1 MSRETH
7 SDTIASVDQKE
18 SRTVAKK
25 YNLLIVDDEESL
37 RTLLEGELVETEEFN
52 VDTASDGGQAIN
64 LIQAKVYDVVL
75 LDIRM
80 PRVSGIEVLKFV
92 QEYSPTTQVIVL
104 TNYAD
109 VKTAIQTIKMGA
121 YDFLAKPYDIDELF
135 NTINRAIERRQ
146 LFIDNKLMKNE
157 LTRKTGSFELIGQS
171 PAFLKLVESA
181 TRFAESDSFVLIQ
194 GASGTGKELIANLIH
209 RRSPRN
215 NRPFVA
221 VNCASIPDTLL
232 ESELFGHEK
241 GAFTNAY
248 QTKQGLVE
256 VANGGTLFLD
266 EVGDIS
272 PAIQPKLLRFLETGE
287 FRRVGGTNLLTVD
300 VRVISATNKDLREEV
315 TAGRFREDL
324 LYRLNVVTLR
334 VPLLRE
340 RKDDIPVL
348 SEFFLNRKA
357 KSKTAKQ
364 LSPGALSLLMAHD
377 WPGNVRELEHV
388 LEGAVLLS
396 KGDYIEETDLAMY
409 FHRTDTQPGTG
420 GGGISEALSAIPQ
433 DAVSLEDV
441 ERHHIE
447 RVLKRYNYSRTRTA
461 EALGI
466 SKKTLYLK
474 IKRYGMKV
482 TD

>member
-1 MSRETH
+1 MS
-7 SDTIASVDQKE
+7 
-18 SRTVAKK
+18 KK
-25 YNLLIVDDEESL
+25 FNLLIVDDEESL
-37 RTLLEGELVETEEFN
+37 RTLLESELAETEEFT

-64 LIQAKVYDVVL
+64 QIQAKVYDVVL

-80 PRVSGIEVLKFV
+80 PRVSGIEVLKFLH
-92 QEYSPTTQVIVL
+92 EYSPTTQVIIL

-109 VKTAIQTIKMGA
+109 VKTAIQTIKLGA

-135 NTINRAIERRQ
+135 NTIHRAIERKQ
-146 LFIDNKLMKNE
+146 LFIDNKLMKSE
-157 LTRKTGSFELIGQS
+157 LSRKAGNFELIGQS

-181 TRFAESDSFVLIQ
+181 SRFAESDSFVLIQ

-248 QTKQGLVE
+248 TTKQGLVE

-272 PAIQPKLLRFLETGE
+272 PTIQPKLLRFLETGE

-300 VRVISATNKDLREEV
+300 VRVITATNKDLREEV
-315 TAGRFREDL
+315 TGGRFREDL

-334 VPLLRE
+334 MPLLKE
-340 RKDDIPVL
+340 RKEDIPIL
-348 SEFFLNRKA
+348 ADFFLIRKA
-357 KSKTAKQ
+357 KTKNVKK
-364 LSPGALSLLMAHD
+364 LSPGALDLLLSHD

-396 KGDYIEETDLAMY
+396 SSDYVEESDLSMY
-409 FHRTDTQPGTG
+409 FHRSDRPPGTAMPDVASIG
-420 GGGISEALSAIPQ
+420 IPQ
-433 DAVSLEDV
+433 DVLSLEEV
-441 ERHHIE
+441 ERIHIE
-447 RVLKRYNYSRTRTA
+447 RVLKQQNYSRTKTA
-461 EALGI
+461 TALGI

-474 IKRYGMKV
+474 IKQYGMRV
-482 TD
+482 AD

>member
-1 MSRETH
+1 M
-7 SDTIASVDQKE
+7 
-18 SRTVAKK
+18 AKK
-25 YNLLIVDDEESL
+25 YNLLIVDDEEPL
-37 RTLLEGELVETEEFN
+37 RVLLESELAETEEFA
-52 VDTASDGGQAIN
+52 VDSAEDGGEAIN
-64 LIQAKVYDVVL
+64 KIQAKVYDVLL

-92 QEYSPTTQVIVL
+92 QEYSPTTQVIIL

-135 NTINRAIERRQ
+135 NTIHRAIERKQ
-146 LFIDNKLMKNE
+146 LFIDNKLMKSE
-157 LTRKTGSFELIGQS
+157 LHRKAGNSELIGQS
-171 PAFLKLVESA
+171 PLFLKLIESA

-194 GASGTGKELIANLIH
+194 GASGTGKELIASLIH

-241 GAFTNAY
+241 GAFTNAVA
-248 QTKQGLVE
+248 TKQGLVE
-256 VANGGTLFLD
+256 VAHGGTLFLD

-300 VRVISATNKDLREEV
+300 VRVVSATNKDLREEV
-315 TAGRFREDL
+315 GAGRFREDL
-324 LYRLNVVTLR
+324 LYRLNVITLR
-334 VPLLRE
+334 VPLLQERRE
-340 RKDDIPVL
+340 DIPVL
-348 SEFFLNRKA
+348 ADFFLKRKT
-357 KSKTAKQ
+357 KTKTTKQ
-364 LSPGALSLLMAHD
+364 LTPAALRLLMSHD

-396 KGDYIEETDLAMY
+396 SSDFVEESDLSMY
-409 FHRTDTQPGTG
+409 FHRNEHPLDASEPESHGAPASADG
-420 GGGISEALSAIPQ
+420 G
-433 DAVSLEDV
+433 SLE
-441 ERHHIE
+441 ELEKEHIE
-447 RVLKRYNYSRTRTA
+447 RVLRQNNFSRTKTA
-461 EALGI
+461 DSLGI

-474 IKRYGMKV
+474 IKRYGLK
-482 TD
+482 TEE

>member
-1 MSRETH
+1 MSR
-7 SDTIASVDQKE
+7 SVQTDEVVSAGYKAGR
-18 SRTVAKK
+18 SMSKK

-37 RTLLEGELVETEEFN
+37 RVLLESELSETEEFA
-52 VDTASDGGQAIN
+52 VDTAADGGQAIN
-64 LIQAKVYDVVL
+64 KIQAKVYDVLL

-80 PRVSGIEVLKFV
+80 PRVSGIEVLKFI
-92 QEYSPTTQVIVL
+92 QEYSPTTQVIIL

-109 VKTAIQTIKMGA
+109 VKTAIQTIKLGA
-121 YDFLAKPYDIDELF
+121 YDFIAKPYDIEELF
-135 NTINRAIERRQ
+135 NTINRAIERKR
-146 LFIDNKLMKNE
+146 LFIDNKLMKSE
-157 LTRKTGSFELIGQS
+157 LSRKAGTSELIGQS
-171 PAFLKLVESA
+171 PVFLKMVESA
-181 TRFAESDSFVLIQ
+181 TKFADSDSFVLIE
-194 GASGTGKELIANLIH
+194 GASGTGKELLANLIH

-215 NRPFVA
+215 DRPFVA

-248 QTKQGLVE
+248 STKQGLVE

-300 VRVISATNKDLREEV
+300 VRVTTATNKDLREEV
-315 TAGRFREDL
+315 RAGRFREDL
-324 LYRLNVVTLR
+324 LYRLNVITLR
-334 VPLLRE
+334 VPPLKE
-340 RKDDIPVL
+340 RMEDVPILAD
-348 SEFFLNRKA
+348 FFLARKA
-357 KSKTAKQ
+357 KSKNPKK
-364 LSPGALSLLMAHD
+364 LSPEALTLLMSHD

-396 KGDYIEETDLAMY
+396 SDDFIQESDLSMHFY
-409 FHRTDTQPGTG
+409 HRTDRAAFGT
-420 GGGISEALSAIPQ
+420 SAGDNSMPENI
-433 DAVSLEDV
+433 VCLEDL
-441 ERHHIE
+441 ERFQIE
-447 RVLKRYNYSRTRTA
+447 KILKKNNYSRTKTA

-474 IKRYGMKV
+474 IKQYGMKV
-482 TD
+482 AD

>member
-1 MSRETH
+1 M
-7 SDTIASVDQKE
+7 
-18 SRTVAKK
+18 AKK
-25 YNLLIVDDEESL
+25 YNLLIVDDEEPL
-37 RTLLEGELVETEEFN
+37 RVILENELAETDEFT
-52 VDTASDGGQAIN
+52 VDTAVDGGQAIN
-64 LIQAKVYDVVL
+64 QIQAKVYDVIL

-92 QEYSPTTQVIVL
+92 QEYSPTTQVIIL

-109 VKTAIQTIKMGA
+109 LKTAIQTIKMGA

-135 NTINRAIERRQ
+135 NTIHRAIERKQ
-146 LFIDNKLMKNE
+146 LFIDNKLMKSE
-157 LTRKTGSFELIGQS
+157 LTRKAGTSELVGQN
-171 PAFLKLVESA
+171 PLFLKLIENA

-194 GASGTGKELIANLIH
+194 GASGTGKELIATLIH

-241 GAFTNAY
+241 GAFTNAIA
-248 QTKQGLVE
+248 TKQGLVE

-272 PAIQPKLLRFLETGE
+272 QAIQPKLLRFLETGE

-300 VRVISATNKDLREEV
+300 VRVVTATNKDLREEV
-315 TAGRFREDL
+315 RTGRFREDL
-324 LYRLNVVTLR
+324 LYRLNVVTLQ
-334 VPLLRE
+334 VPLLKE
-340 RKDDIPVL
+340 RTSDIPL
-348 SEFFLNRKA
+348 LADFFLTRKT
-357 KSKTAKQ
+357 KSKVVKQ
-364 LSPGALSLLMAHD
+364 LSPAALDLLMSYD

-396 KGDYIEETDLAMY
+396 RGEVIEDSDLSIY
-409 FHRTDTQPGTG
+409 FHRAERPAGHTTQTG
-420 GGGISEALSAIPQ
+420 PA
-433 DAVSLEDV
+433 AVAAMGPISLEMM
-441 ERHHIE
+441 ERDHIE
-447 RVLKRYNYSRTRTA
+447 RILKQYNYSRTRTA
-461 EALGI
+461 EILGI

-482 TD
+482 AD

>member
-1 MSRETH
+1 MP
-7 SDTIASVDQKE
+7 
-18 SRTVAKK
+18 KK
-25 YNLLIVDDEESL
+25 YNLLIVDDEEPL
-37 RTLLEGELVETEEFN
+37 RVILESELSESDEFS
-52 VDTASDGGQAIN
+52 VDTAVDGGDAIN
-64 LIQAKVYDVVL
+64 KIQAKVFDVLL

-92 QEYSPTTQVIVL
+92 QEYSPTTQVIIL

-135 NTINRAIERRQ
+135 NTIHRAIERKQ
-146 LFIDNKLMKNE
+146 LTIDNKLMKSE
-157 LTRKTGSFELIGQS
+157 LTRKAGTSELIGQS
-171 PAFLKLVESA
+171 PVFLKLVESA
-181 TRFAESDSFVLIQ
+181 TRFADSDSFVLIQ
-194 GASGTGKELIANLIH
+194 GASGTGKELIASLIH

-241 GAFTNAY
+241 GAFTNAFA
-248 QTKQGLVE
+248 TKQGLVE

-300 VRVISATNKDLREEV
+300 VRVVSATNKDLQAEV
-315 TAGRFREDL
+315 HAGRFREDL

-334 VPLLRE
+334 MPLLAE
-340 RKDDIPVL
+340 RVDDIPIL
-348 SEFFLNRKA
+348 ADYFLARKA
-357 KSKTAKQ
+357 KSKSVKK
-364 LSPGALSLLMAHD
+364 LSPAALRLLCNHA
-377 WPGNVRELEHV
+377 WPGNIRELEHAI
-388 LEGAVLLS
+388 EGAILLS
-396 KGDYIEETDLAMY
+396 SGDVIEEEDFTLHG
-409 FHRTDTQPGTG
+409 HRPQRTSETPSAVPSVSTIAQGT
-420 GGGISEALSAIPQ
+420 
-433 DAVSLEDV
+433 LEDL
-441 ERHHIE
+441 ERVHIE
-447 RVLKRYNYSRTRTA
+447 RVLKEKGFNRAKTS

-474 IKRYGMKV
+474 IKKYNLEDQEKGEG
-482 TD
+482 

>member
-1 MSRETH
+1 VNETG
-7 SDTIASVDQKE
+7 
-18 SRTVAKK
+18 TVLTAGNRVNRAMAKK

-37 RTLLEGELVETEEFN
+37 RTILETELAETEEFA

-64 LIQAKVYDVVL
+64 QIQAKVYDVVL

-80 PRVSGIEVLKFV
+80 PRVSGLEVLKFI
-92 QEYSPTTQVIVL
+92 QEYSPTTQVIIL

-109 VKTAIQTIKMGA
+109 VKTAIQTIKLGA
-121 YDFLAKPYDIDELF
+121 YDFLAKPYDIDEIF
-135 NTINRAIERRQ
+135 NTIHRAIERKQ

-157 LTRKTGSFELIGQS
+157 LTRRTGNFELVGQS
-171 PAFLKLVESA
+171 PVFLKLVESA

-209 RRSPRN
+209 RRSARN

-248 QTKQGLVE
+248 VTKQGLVE

-287 FRRVGGTNLLTVD
+287 FRRVGGTNLLSVD
-300 VRVISATNKDLREEV
+300 VRVVTATNKDLRAEV
-315 TAGRFREDL
+315 AAGKFREDL

-334 VPLLRE
+334 VPTLKE
-340 RKDDIPVL
+340 RKEDIPIL
-348 SEFFLNRKA
+348 ADFFIARKN
-357 KSKTAKQ
+357 KSKTPKS
-364 LSPGALSLLMAHD
+364 LSSGALDLLLEHD

-396 KGDYIEETDLAMY
+396 SGDVVDEPDLSMY
-409 FHRTDTQPGTG
+409 FHRGEKTTMHTGSTELPADPGC
-420 GGGISEALSAIPQ
+420 L
-433 DAVSLEDV
+433 SLEDL
-441 ERHHIE
+441 EKIHIE
-447 RVLKRYNYSRTRTA
+447 RVLRQFNYSRARTA
-461 EALGI
+461 DALGI

-482 TD
+482 AD

>member
-1 MSRETH
+1 MG
-7 SDTIASVDQKE
+7 
-18 SRTVAKK
+18 KK
-25 YNLLIVDDEESL
+25 YNLLIVDDEQSL
-37 RTLLEGELVETEEFN
+37 RTLLESELADTEEFN

-92 QEYSPTTQVIVL
+92 QEYSPTTQVIIL

-109 VKTAIQTIKMGA
+109 VKTAIQTIKLGA
-121 YDFLAKPYDIDELF
+121 YDFLAKPYDIEELF
-135 NTINRAIERRQ
+135 NTIHRAIERKQ
-146 LFIDNKLMKNE
+146 LFIDNKLMKSE
-157 LTRKTGSFELIGQS
+157 LDRKAGSFELIGQS
-171 PAFLKLVESA
+171 PSFLKLVESA
-181 TRFAESDSFVLIQ
+181 SRFAESDSFVLIQ

-287 FRRVGGTNLLTVD
+287 FRRVGGTNLLSVD
-300 VRVISATNKDLREEV
+300 VRVVSATNKDIREEV
-315 TAGRFREDL
+315 KAGRFREDL

-334 VPLLRE
+334 IPLLSE
-340 RKDDIPVL
+340 RMEDIPIL
-348 SEFFLNRKA
+348 AEHFLARKA
-357 KSKTAKQ
+357 KSKNVKK
-364 LSPGALSLLMAHD
+364 LSPSALELLMKHD

-396 KGDYIEETDLAMY
+396 TGDCIEESDLAMY
-409 FHRTDTQPGTG
+409 FHRPDRTALAATPGLDEGEVQG
-420 GGGISEALSAIPQ
+420 GTA
-433 DAVSLEDV
+433 SLEEV
-441 ERHHIE
+441 EKHHIE
-447 RVLKRYNYSRTRTA
+447 RVLKQNNYSRTKTA
-461 EALGI
+461 DMLGI

-482 TD
+482 S

>member
-1 MSRETH
+1 MNR
-7 SDTIASVDQKE
+7 DTTSGDIAVAPQKVGAPTPK
-18 SRTVAKK
+18 R

-37 RTLLEGELVETEEFN
+37 RTLLESELTETQEFA

-64 LIQAKVYDVVL
+64 QIQGKVYDVVL

-92 QEYSPTTQVIVL
+92 HEYSPTTQVIIL

-109 VKTAIQTIKMGA
+109 VKTAIQTIKLGA

-135 NTINRAIERRQ
+135 NTIHRAIERKQ
-146 LFIDNKLMKNE
+146 LFIDNKLMKSE
-157 LTRKTGSFELIGQS
+157 LSRKAGSFELIGQS

-215 NRPFVA
+215 DRPFVA

-248 QTKQGLVE
+248 STKQGLVE

-300 VRVISATNKDLREEV
+300 VRVVSATNKDLREEV
-315 TAGRFREDL
+315 KAGRFREDL

-334 VPLLRE
+334 VPLLNE
-340 RKDDIPVL
+340 HKEDITVL
-348 SEFFLNRKA
+348 VDYFLVRKA
-357 KSKTAKQ
+357 KTKTPKK
-364 LSPGALSLLMAHD
+364 LSPGAMDLLLTYD

-396 KGDYIEETDLAMY
+396 SSDTIEESDLSMY
-409 FHRTDTQPGTG
+409 FHRSDKVLTETGATGTVDLLPD
-420 GGGISEALSAIPQ
+420 ALVPL
-433 DAVSLEDV
+433 DAV
-441 ERHHIE
+441 ERMHIE
-447 RVLKRYNYSRTRTA
+447 RTLKHYNFSRTKTA
-461 EALGI
+461 NSLGI

-474 IKRYGMKV
+474 IKQYGLKV
-482 TD
+482 QDS

>member
-1 MSRETH
+1 MNRVSNPTEAPVATQRNIR
-7 SDTIASVDQKE
+7 SM
-18 SRTVAKK
+18 AKK

-37 RTLLEGELVETEEFN
+37 RTILEGELAETGEFA
-52 VDTASDGGQAIN
+52 VDTAADGGQAIN
-64 LIQAKVYDVVL
+64 QIQAKVYDVVL

-92 QEYSPTTQVIVL
+92 QDYSPTTQVIIL

-109 VKTAIQTIKMGA
+109 IKTAIQTIKLGA

-146 LFIDNKLMKNE
+146 LFIDNKLMKSE
-157 LTRKTGSFELIGQS
+157 LSRKAGSSELIGQS
-171 PAFLKLVESA
+171 PTFLKLVENA
-181 TRFAESDSFVLIQ
+181 TRFADSDSFVLIQ

-209 RRSPRN
+209 RRSTRN

-248 QTKQGLVE
+248 TAKQGLVE

-287 FRRVGGTNLLTVD
+287 FRRVGGTNLLAVD
-300 VRVISATNKDLREEV
+300 VRVLSATNKDIREEV
-315 TAGRFREDL
+315 KNGRFREDL

-340 RKDDIPVL
+340 RKEDIPVL
-348 SEFFLNRKA
+348 AEFFLGR
-357 KSKTAKQ
+357 KSKTKTAKK
-364 LSPGALSLLMAHD
+364 LSPGALHLLMEYD

-396 KGDYIEETDLAMY
+396 TGEVIEETDLSIHFYRPEKAPGGVASAL
-409 FHRTDTQPGTG
+409 DTATTNGVT
-420 GGGISEALSAIPQ
+420 
-433 DAVSLEDV
+433 SLE
-441 ERHHIE
+441 ELEKMQIE
-447 RVLKRYNYSRTRTA
+447 RVLKLNNFSRSRTA
-461 EALGI
+461 DALGI

-482 TD
+482 ND

>member
-1 MSRETH
+1 MNNAGDVVTAGHRG
-7 SDTIASVDQKE
+7 A
-18 SRTVAKK
+18 RTMAKK

-37 RTLLEGELVETEEFN
+37 RTILETELAETEEFA

-64 LIQAKVYDVVL
+64 QIQAKVYDVVL

-80 PRVSGIEVLKFV
+80 PRVSGLEVLKFI
-92 QEYSPTTQVIVL
+92 QEYSPTTQVIIL

-109 VKTAIQTIKMGA
+109 VKTAIQTIKLGA

-135 NTINRAIERRQ
+135 NTIHRAIERKQ

-157 LTRKTGSFELIGQS
+157 LTRRTGNFELVGQS
-171 PAFLKLVESA
+171 PLFLKLVESA

-209 RRSPRN
+209 RRSTRN

-248 QTKQGLVE
+248 ATKQGLVE

-287 FRRVGGTNLLTVD
+287 FRRVGGTNLLSVD
-300 VRVISATNKDLREEV
+300 VRVVTATNKDLRAEV
-315 TAGRFREDL
+315 AGGRFREDL

-334 VPLLRE
+334 VPALKE
-340 RKDDIPVL
+340 RKEDIATL
-348 SEFFLNRKA
+348 AEYFITRKN
-357 KSKTAKQ
+357 KSKSPKT
-364 LSPGALSLLMAHD
+364 LSAGALDLLMTHD

-388 LEGAVLLS
+388 LEGAVLLAS
-396 KGDYIEETDLAMY
+396 GDVINESDLSMY
-409 FHRTDTQPGTG
+409 FHRGDKTPIMAEGIDLPAQPG
-420 GGGISEALSAIPQ
+420 SLSL
-433 DAVSLEDV
+433 DELE
-441 ERHHIE
+441 RIHIE
-447 RVLKRYNYSRTRTA
+447 RVLRQYNFSRAKTA
-461 EALGI
+461 DALGI

-482 TD
+482 AD